1 MYYHIIATLP
11 GDRRKSIPNK
21 TEEQTLTDFVLPYV
35 SNGTIKARWG
45 AKTKSYQVV
54 HMRIY
59 KTKDAWSKKSK
70 IPLEDFIGPKKR
82 NLFNSF
88 EKRAKRSLGVGNW
101 RCFIVMPIQ
110 GEKFGSQNEQRV
122 YKEYDQ
128 RFEAIEELLGDFDTV
143 GIRIDKEHPLEDI
156 VTRIKSEIKRAH
168 FVIADLTDERPS
180 CYFEAGYAEALG
192 RPTIYVSSKESVIN
206 PGSPTKIH
214 FDIHMNVNFF
224 SNHEELLD
232 KVRNVIEKNQDRL
245 FQKHEEVAPLTAN

>member
-21 TEEQTLTDFVLPYV
+21 TEEQVLTDYV
-35 SNGTIKARWG
+35 VPHVSTGTIKARWG
-45 AKTKSYQVV
+45 TKTKSYQVV

-59 KTKDAWSKKSK
+59 KTDNAWDKKSK
-70 IPLEDFIGPKKR
+70 QPLEDFIGPKKR
-82 NLFNSF
+82 NLYNSF
-88 EKRAKRSLGVGNW
+88 EKRAKKSLGVGNW
-101 RCFIVMPIQ
+101 RCFIIMPIQ

-128 RFEAIEELLGDFDTV
+128 RFEAIESLLGDFDTV

-156 VTRIKSEIKRAH
+156 VGRIKDEIQRAH

-180 CYFEAGYAEALG
+180 CYFEAGYAEALN
-192 RPTIYVSSKESVIN
+192 RPVIYVASKESVVS
-206 PGSPTKIH
+206 PGEPTKIH

-224 SNHEELLD
+224 TNQQELIDKVNAVIDKNRELLF
-232 KVRNVIEKNQDRL
+232 K
-245 FQKHEEVAPLTAN
+245 KHEEVTLLTAD